1 MVKLFCALAGA
12 AGSAF
17 SVRVDKSDTVDDL
30 RNMIRDHP
38 QFGHPNSKLQLFLA
52 KKGGAWLNSDGAAAV
67 TLDEHGNPQG
77 FDKMDPSLWIKNDRY
92 FGEKFQPNE
101 GQIHVL
107 AVVPTEAAVVP
118 ALSQQSFFW
127 KEPKSLV
134 ATTGANWDFQNS
146 LDLGNL
152 ASAIGCH
159 YEAWRDGKTDK
170 RTHPLFVCLDGP
182 GTVKSRLLDEF
193 PKILQ
198 QRIFRDETQGDP
210 AMKQLLQTAYNFKIT
225 FENGTTDN
233 YGISDPRKMIGTRML
248 YQLQESDWTMF
259 NANPVN
265 QVFSAEVLTK
275 LSAITETDS
284 NRMCVILCVDSLQ
297 KLQHEPGSKHS
308 EFYTAFASLCD
319 LVNASKCWLIVI
331 CAATIYQPVDEFLAA
346 SPQWREMLQTTSL
359 KRPKIDGRD
368 VFDTFDYGNGALTQ
382 LLVDDMGG
390 HGRALE
396 ELFNVMLQN
405 QGQAF
410 EFIPVMHN
418 VLAAIRQAY
427 PAIVAQMQS
436 MKQAFLA
443 VISRRRV
450 DGNSLFGILTL
461 DQVISCGLIRLD
473 GTQLQCPFI
482 LYMLLETHD
491 IPWSKH
497 ATYAPAERLEDL
509 KPWQLW
515 EHFNCKFRVLKSQ
528 AFAQEESVLWTD
540 IHHGARFGDGCNRR
554 VIERQLTYALADKRM
569 PTKTKGFKEERCSC
583 GNDQGKCFLYQPAD
597 GSPSGD
603 AFLCLEDATKGFFHE
618 VHQCKCVEGNL
629 SLDVFE
635 QERLKAA
642 GPDDL
647 FILYCTSLVT
657 TDLCLLPNSAF
668 VDATCWEAYYGP
680 FAARAFFIKSVPLP
694 CINTSSEV
702 QLEFVE
708 GVGPAY
714 RARIAKKRP
723 FTSLEDAF
731 VKTKIPVKVLRRFKF
746 NTDSR

>member
-1 MVKLFCALAGA
+1 MRYFMRVHSRSCRVKWRGNVGEDGNAVTSTDAVVVDIEDVVALRHAVKEKFTDSHLAGIA
-12 AGSAF
+12 ASDLTVFANRAEYDAKRSVLLPQSGS
-17 SVRVDKSDTVDDL
+17 
-30 RNMIRDHP
+30 P
-38 QFGHPNSKLQLFLA
+38 
-52 KKGGAWLNSDGAAAV
+52 V
-67 TLDEHGNPQG
+67 TAYGN
-77 FDKMDPSLWIKNDRY
+77 
-92 FGEKFQPNE
+92 NE
-101 GQIHVL
+101 ENALIVQVPTQRQV
-107 AVVPTEAAVVP
+107 VVPTV
-118 ALSQQSFFW
+118 SQQSFVW
-127 KEPKSLV
+127 KEPKPLV
-134 ATTGANWDFQNS
+134 GTTGATWDFQNS

-170 RTHPLFVCLDGP
+170 RSHPLFVCLDGP
-182 GTVKSRLLDEF
+182 GTGKSRLLDEF
-193 PKILQ
+193 PNVLQ
-198 QRIFRDETQGDP
+198 QQIFCDETQGDP
-210 AMKQLLQTAYNFKIT
+210 AMKQLLRNAYNFKIT
-225 FENGTTDN
+225 FENGTTKPGN
-233 YGISDPRKMIGTRML
+233 FIDPGQAIGTRML
-248 YQLQESDWTMF
+248 YQLQDSVVWDEFMLDH
-259 NANPVN
+259 ANHVVPA
-265 QVFSAEVLTK
+265 QVLSK
-275 LSAITETDS
+275 LSAITGTDPS
-284 NRMCVILCVDSLQ
+284 QMCVILCVDSLQ
-297 KLQHEPGSKHS
+297 KLPHEAGSKRS

-319 LVNASKCWLIVI
+319 LVNASKCLLIVI

-359 KRPKIDGRD
+359 ERPKIDGRD
-368 VFDTFDYGNGALTQ
+368 VFDAFNNGNKTLTQ

-396 ELFNVMLQN
+396 ELFKVMLQS

-410 EFIPVMHN
+410 EFIPVMHK

-427 PAIVAQMQS
+427 PAIVAQMQ
-436 MKQAFLA
+436 
-443 VISRRRV
+443 
-450 DGNSLFGILTL
+450 N
-461 DQVISCGLIRLD
+461 
-473 GTQLQCPFI
+473 
-482 LYMLLETHD
+482 
-491 IPWSKH
+491 
-497 ATYAPAERLEDL
+497 
-509 KPWQLW
+509 
-515 EHFNCKFRVLKSQ
+515 
-528 AFAQEESVLWTD
+528 
-540 IHHGARFGDGCNRR
+540 
-554 VIERQLTYALADKRM
+554 
-569 PTKTKGFKEERCSC
+569 
-583 GNDQGKCFLYQPAD
+583 

-657 TDLCLLPNSAF
+657 ADLCLLPNSAF

-680 FAARAFFIKSVPLP
+680 FAARAFFIKYVPLP

>member
-1 MVKLFCALAGA
+1 MVARKWFLLVGGNGKDLTSTTSVGVDVEDVDTLRDAVKEKFRDSHLAGIA
-12 AGSAF
+12 ASDLTVFANRAEYDAKRSVLLPQSGS
-17 SVRVDKSDTVDDL
+17 
-30 RNMIRDHP
+30 P
-38 QFGHPNSKLQLFLA
+38 
-52 KKGGAWLNSDGAAAV
+52 V
-67 TLDEHGNPQG
+67 TAYGN
-77 FDKMDPSLWIKNDRY
+77 
-92 FGEKFQPNE
+92 NE
-101 GQIHVL
+101 ENALIVQVPTQRQV
-107 AVVPTEAAVVP
+107 VVPTE
-118 ALSQQSFFW
+118 SQKSFVW

-152 ASAIGCH
+152 ASAIGRH
-159 YEAWRDGKTDK
+159 YQAWRDGKTDK
-170 RTHPLFVCLDGP
+170 RSHPLFVCLDGP
-182 GTVKSRLLDEF
+182 GTGKSRLLDEF
-193 PKILQ
+193 PNVLQ

-265 QVFSAEVLTK
+265 QVFPAEVLTK

-331 CAATIYQPVDEFLAA
+331 CAATISQPVDEFLAA

-427 PAIVAQMQS
+427 PAIVAPMQS

-450 DGNSLFGILTL
+450 DGNSLFGNLTL

-528 AFAQEESVLWTD
+528 AFAQEEPVLWTD

-569 PTKTKGFKEERCSC
+569 PTKTKGFKKGRCSC

-603 AFLCLEDATKGFFHE
+603 AFLCLEGATKGFFHE

-657 TDLCLLPNSAF
+657 ADLCLLPNSAF

>member
-1 MVKLFCALAGA
+1 MVARKWFQLVGEDGNAVTSTDAVIVDIEDVVAFRKAVKKEFRDSHLAGIA
-12 AGSAF
+12 A
-17 SVRVDKSDTVDDL
+17 SDLTVFANRAEYDAK
-30 RNMIRDHP
+30 RNVLLP
-38 QFGHPNSKLQLFLA
+38 QSWSP
-52 KKGGAWLNSDGAAAV
+52 V
-67 TLDEHGNPQG
+67 TAYGN
-77 FDKMDPSLWIKNDRY
+77 N
-92 FGEKFQPNE
+92 GENALIVQVPT
-101 GQIHVL
+101 QRQ
-107 AVVPTEAAVVP
+107 AVVPTE
-118 ALSQQSFFW
+118 SQQSFVW

-134 ATTGANWDFQNS
+134 ATTGS
-146 LDLGNL
+146 
-152 ASAIGCH
+152 
-159 YEAWRDGKTDK
+159 K
-170 RTHPLFVCLDGP
+170 R
-182 GTVKSRLLDEF
+182 
-193 PKILQ
+193 
-198 QRIFRDETQGDP
+198 
-210 AMKQLLQTAYNFKIT
+210 
-225 FENGTTDN
+225 
-233 YGISDPRKMIGTRML
+233 
-248 YQLQESDWTMF
+248 
-259 NANPVN
+259 
-265 QVFSAEVLTK
+265 
-275 LSAITETDS
+275 
-284 NRMCVILCVDSLQ
+284 
-297 KLQHEPGSKHS
+297 S

-331 CAATIYQPVDEFLAA
+331 CAATISQPVDEFLAA

-359 KRPKIDGRD
+359 KRPKINGRD

-450 DGNSLFGILTL
+450 DGNSRFGSLTL

-473 GTQLQCPFI
+473 GTHLQCPFV

-515 EHFNCKFRVLKSQ
+515 EQFNCKFRVLKSQ
-528 AFAQEESVLWTD
+528 AFAQEEPVLWTD

-583 GNDQGKCFLYQPAD
+583 GNNQGKCFLYQPAD

-657 TDLCLLPNSAF
+657 ADLCLLPNSAF